1 MKETT
6 LSYLLCK
13 ILELQRGLL
22 RTLLVSLH
30 DFTDEETEAPGVK
43 VTRQRSQVIGWS
55 CFHSQQEIAKS

>member
-13 ILELQRGLL
+13 ILELQRGL
-22 RTLLVSLH
+22 RILLVSLS

-43 VTRQRSQVIGWS
+43 VTHQRSQVIEWA
-55 CFHSQQEIAKS
+55 CVHSHQEIAKS

>member
-13 ILELQRGLL
+13 ILELQRGL
-22 RTLLVSLH
+22 RILLVSLS

-43 VTRQRSQVIGWS
+43 VTHQKSQVIG
-55 CFHSQQEIAKS
+55 CACVHSHQEIAKS